1 MIDIL
6 KIEPSTILKNLQGQ
20 FVFIFGKPKVGKTT
34 FAANNPD
41 TLICAFERGTNFIA
55 GAYAQPVE
63 KWTDMKLI
71 LRQLEKKE
79 AKEKYKCV
87 AIDTVSEAY
96 TLCEEYI
103 CSANNVDRIGE
114 IPYGQGYGLVEKE
127 FEKVL
132 RKITMLGYGMIIIDH
147 SVVKNEEVS
156 NKNAKGKED
165 VVVIEKVMPA
175 MPARAAKV
183 VNKMVDIIGYIKME
197 WLPNGE
203 SKRTLI
209 TRATPNIMAGSRL
222 KYLPAEIPFDYKSL
236 VDAVNDAIDKEAQ
249 MGAKVVDHKENS
261 VEEQKDFNKIRE
273 EAATLWKDLVSK
285 DENNGKIIMKKVKE
299 VFGKEVRLSEI
310 TENQVDLFYLVL
322 VEMRDMVNK

>member
-1 MIDIL
+1 ME
-6 KIEPSTILKNLQGQ
+6 KC
-20 FVFIFGKPKVGKTT
+20 GKTT
-34 FAANNPD
+34 FAANNPN
-41 TLICAFERGTNFIA
+41 TLICAFEKGTNFIA

-63 KWTDMKLI
+63 KWADMMLI

-79 AKEKYKCV
+79 AKEKYKCI

-96 TLCEEYI
+96 SLCEDFI
-103 CSANNVDRIGE
+103 CSANSVDRIGE

-147 SVVKNEEVS
+147 STTKNEEVS

-165 VVVIEKVMPA
+165 VVVIEKVMPT
-175 MPARAAKV
+175 MPARAARV
-183 VNKMVDIIGYIKME
+183 VNKMVDIIGYIKVD

-222 KYLPAEIPFDYKSL
+222 KYLSEEIPFNYKSL
-236 VDAVNDAIDKEAQ
+236 VEAVNDAIDKEAQ
-249 MGAKVVDHKENS
+249 MGAVVVDHKED
-261 VEEQKDFNKIRE
+261 VKEEVKDFNKIRE
-273 EAATLWKDLVSK
+273 EAATLWKELISK
-285 DENNGKIIMKKVKE
+285 DENNGKKIMQKVKE
-299 VFGKEVRLSEI
+299 IFGKEVRLSEI

-322 VEMRDMVNK
+322 VEMKDIANKY